1 MVNDVTND
9 SDIYVFI
16 IRKMIS
22 LVIHMGNEG
31 GEHYVLDT
39 LHNAFVL
46 HSKPPSY
53 LHKSPNRHF
62 SLLSFTDSLTCL

>member
-31 GEHYVLDT
+31 GEHYVLDA

-46 HSKPPSY
+46 HSKPSSY
-53 LHKSPNRHF
+53 LHKSPNHHF
-62 SLLSFTDSLTCL
+62 SLL